1 MSYICTR
8 TKEKVSS
15 ARAILRGL
23 SPAGG
28 LYVPEELPKA
38 ALDMLPFGKDTGYA
52 ERAAKVL
59 RLFFPD
65 LPGDSLDKI
74 AEESYRRFNTPSV
87 APVHMLDDQT
97 ALLEL
102 YHGPTLAFK
111 DLALQVLPRLTLL
124 AAQTLGETREI
135 AILTATSGDTGKAAL
150 EGFSDVPGTSC
161 TVFYPLDGVSKLQQ
175 KQMVT
180 SAGKNTH
187 VIAVRGNFDD
197 AQTGV
202 KAIFHD
208 TDFAQKL
215 SERNIILSS
224 ANSINIGRL
233 VPQVAYYFSAW
244 SDLVNEGRL
253 RPDERLD
260 VCVPTGNFG
269 DILAAW
275 YAKHMGLPLGR
286 LICASNRNQVLTDF
300 IQTGVYDIHRP
311 FHKTI
316 SPSMDILI
324 SSNLERLVFE
334 LLGRD
339 EQALSAL
346 MQKLKTDG
354 RYELPAA
361 ALSALQ
367 AEFSGA
373 FADDNATV
381 STIRNVWEKH
391 HFLVDPHTAVGLHAL
406 ALTREKEPVRLTL
419 VNATASPF
427 KFSQD
432 VGAAIG
438 LTPSAD
444 ALQDAFRLAEAAG
457 LPLPDA
463 IAQLASAPV
472 LHHTVTDIDQ
482 MPQAV
487 WDALCR

>member
-1 MSYICTR
+1 MTYICTR

-15 ARAILRGL
+15 AQAILRGL

-28 LYVPEELPKA
+28 LYVKEELPKA
-38 ALDMLPFGKDTGYA
+38 TRDMLPFAPGTGYA
-52 ERAAKVL
+52 ERAAAVL

-65 LPGDSLDKI
+65 LPADRLDRI
-74 AEESYRRFNTPSV
+74 AAESYRRFDVPSI
-87 APVHMLDDQT
+87 APVSMLDDQT

-111 DLALQVLPRLTLL
+111 DLALQMLPRLTLL

-150 EGFSDVPGTSC
+150 EGFQDVPGTSC
-161 TVFYPLDGVSKLQQ
+161 TVFYPLDGVSRLQQ

-180 SAGKNTH
+180 SAGQNTH

-208 TDFAQKL
+208 PAFAEKL
-215 SERNIILSS
+215 SARGIVLSS

-244 SDLVNEGRL
+244 SDLVNAGRL
-253 RPDERLD
+253 RPDETLD
-260 VCVPTGNFG
+260 ICVPTGNFG

-275 YAKHMGLPLGR
+275 YARHMGLPLGR

-300 IQTGVYDIHRP
+300 IRTGVYDIRRP

-334 LLGRD
+334 LTGRD
-339 EQALSAL
+339 EKALCGMMNA
-346 MQKLKTDG
+346 LKTEG
-354 RYELPAA
+354 RYELPAS

-367 AEFSGA
+367 AEFAGA
-373 FADDNATV
+373 CADDEDTMAE
-381 STIRNVWEKH
+381 IRKIWETR
-391 HFLVDPHTAVGLHAL
+391 HFLVDPHTAVGLCAL
-406 ALTREKEPVRLTL
+406 SQVRQTAPSRLTL

-432 VGAAIG
+432 VGRAVG
-438 LTPSAD
+438 LEPGDD
-444 ALQDAFRLAEAAG
+444 ALNDAFRLAQACG
-457 LPLPDA
+457 LPVPEA

-472 LHHTVTDIDQ
+472 RHTAVTDIGQ

-487 WDALCR
+487 WNALCP

>member
-1 MSYICTR
+1 MYICTR

-15 ARAILRGL
+15 AQAILRGL

-38 ALDMLPFGKDTGYA
+38 PKSMMPFGADISYA
-52 ERAAKVL
+52 ERAAAVL

-65 LPGDSLDKI
+65 LPGESLDRI
-74 AEESYRRFNTPSV
+74 AEESYRRFDTPAV
-87 APVHMLDDQT
+87 APVSMLDEQT

-111 DLALQVLPRLTLL
+111 DLALQLLPRLTLL
-124 AAQTLGETREI
+124 AARTLGETREI

-180 SAGKNTH
+180 SAGRNTH

-202 KAIFHD
+202 KSIFHD
-208 TDFAQKL
+208 TAFAEKL
-215 SERNIILSS
+215 SEKNIILSS

-244 SDLVNEGRL
+244 SDLVNSGAL
-253 RPDERLD
+253 RQDEVLD
-260 VCVPTGNFG
+260 ICVPTGNFG

-275 YAKHMGLPLGR
+275 YARRMGLPLGR
-286 LICASNRNQVLTDF
+286 LICASNRNKVLTDF
-300 IQTGVYDIHRP
+300 ISTGVYDIHRP
-311 FHKTI
+311 FYKTI

-339 EQALSAL
+339 EKALTAMMESL
-346 MQKLKTDG
+346 RKEG
-354 RYELPAA
+354 RYELPAS
-361 ALSALQ
+361 ALAALQ

-373 FADDNATV
+373 FADDEATMA
-381 STIRNVWEKH
+381 TIRSVWEKNR
-391 HFLVDPHTAVGLHAL
+391 FLVDPHTAVGLCAL
-406 ALTREKEPVRLTL
+406 SLYRDSAPRRMTL

-432 VGAAIG
+432 VGRAIG
-438 LTPSAD
+438 LEPGED
-444 ALQDAFRLAEAAG
+444 ALKDAFRLADAAG
-457 LPLPDA
+457 LSLPDA
-463 IAQLASAPV
+463 IAQLEGAPV
-472 LHHTVTDIDQ
+472 RHTAVTDIEQ

-487 WDALCR
+487 WNALCS

>member
-1 MSYICTR
+1 MTYICTR
-8 TKEKVSS
+8 TKEQVSS
-15 ARAILRGL
+15 AQAILRGL

-28 LYVPEELPKA
+28 LYVPQEIPQA
-38 ALDMLPFGKDTGYA
+38 PAYMLPFGAGTGYA
-52 ERAAKVL
+52 QRASAVL

-65 LPGDSLDKI
+65 LPGDELDRI
-74 AEESYRRFNTPSV
+74 AEESYQRFDTPAV
-87 APVHMLDDQT
+87 APVSMLDGQT

-111 DLALQVLPRLTLL
+111 DLALQLLPRLTLL
-124 AAQTLGETREI
+124 AARTLGETREI

-175 KQMVT
+175 RQMVT

-208 TDFAQKL
+208 RDFAGKL
-215 SERNIILSS
+215 NEKNIILSS

-233 VPQVAYYFSAW
+233 VPQVVYYFSAW
-244 SDLVNEGRL
+244 SDLVNGGKL
-253 RPDERLD
+253 RRDEVLD

-275 YAKHMGLPLGR
+275 YAKRMGLPLGR

-300 IQTGVYDIHRP
+300 IRTGIYDIHRP

-334 LLGRD
+334 LVGRD
-339 EQALSAL
+339 EAVLSDL
-346 MQKLKTDG
+346 MSRLKAEG
-354 RYELPAA
+354 RYELPAP
-361 ALSALQ
+361 ALAALQ

-373 FADDNATV
+373 FADDAATLAV
-381 STIRNVWEKH
+381 IRRVWETSR
-391 HFLVDPHTAVGLHAL
+391 FLVDPHTAVGLHAL
-406 ALTREKEPVRLTL
+406 ACCRENGEKRLTL

-432 VGAAIG
+432 VGRAIG
-438 LTPSAD
+438 LTPGED
-444 ALQDAFRLAEAAG
+444 ALQDAFRLAETAG
-457 LPLPDA
+457 IPLPGA
-463 IAQLASAPV
+463 IAQLAQAPV
-472 LHHTVTDIDQ
+472 LHHAVTDIAR

-487 WDALCR
+487 WDALCP

>member
-38 ALDMLPFGKDTGYA
+38 ASDMLPFSKDTGYA

-65 LPGDSLDKI
+65 LPGDSLDRI
-74 AEESYRRFNTPSV
+74 AEESYRRFDTPSV

-202 KAIFHD
+202 KSIFHD
-208 TDFAQKL
+208 TAFAQKL

-354 RYELPAA
+354 RYELPAG

-367 AEFSGA
+367 AEFAGA
-373 FADDNATV
+373 FADDEATV
-381 STIRNVWEKH
+381 STIQSVWEKH

-406 ALTREKEPVRLTL
+406 ALYREKEPCRLTL

-438 LTPSAD
+438 LTPSSD
-444 ALQDAFRLAEAAG
+444 ALQDAFRLAETAG

-463 IAQLASAPV
+463 IAQLASVPV

-482 MPQAV
+482 MSQAV

>member
-8 TKEKVSS
+8 TRERVSS

-28 LYVPEELPKA
+28 LYVPEDLPKA
-38 ALDMLPFGKDTGYA
+38 SLDMLPFGKDTGYA
-52 ERAAKVL
+52 ERAAKVM

-65 LPGDSLDKI
+65 LPGDSLDRI
-74 AEESYRRFNTPSV
+74 AKESYRRFDTPSV
-87 APVHMLDDQT
+87 APVHMLDEKT

-208 TDFAQKL
+208 TAFAEKL
-215 SERNIILSS
+215 SERNMILSS

-244 SDLVNEGRL
+244 SDLVNAGAL
-253 RPDERLD
+253 RKDETLD

-275 YAKHMGLPLGR
+275 YARRMGLPLGR

-300 IQTGVYDIHRP
+300 IRTGVYDIHRP
-311 FHKTI
+311 FYKTI

-346 MQKLKTDG
+346 MQKLKADG

-367 AEFSGA
+367 AEFAGA
-373 FADDNATV
+373 FADDKATV
-381 STIRNVWEKH
+381 TTIRNVWESH

-406 ALTREKEPVRLTL
+406 KLYREKEPVRLTL

-432 VGAAIG
+432 VGTAIG
-438 LTPSAD
+438 LQPGSD

-457 LPLPDA
+457 LPLPEA